1 MASYRKRD
9 GSWEYRISYKTADGK
24 YKQKSKRGYRTK
36 AEAQRAAAEVERELS
51 GRLEIDD
58 TVTLADY
65 FDQWA
70 EIHKKPHVST
80 VTWKVYQYTSKKI
93 KKYFGKARLR
103 QITAS
108 AYQQVLNDHSA
119 THAQDT
125 VERFNIHIKQAVA
138 MALHE
143 GVITKDFTAFAKIK
157 SIKQGFEA
165 ETKFLELPEYLQVIQ
180 TCKTKMDVQSYA
192 LIYIIAITGMRFAEA
207 LGLTWDDI
215 DTEDKTL
222 EVNKTWDYKSS
233 LGFMPTKTKS
243 SIRKIPLND
252 DALKVLADYKIENWK
267 ENADNR
273 LFSHISN
280 NAVNKSLKKIVGRDV
295 HVHSLRHTYAS
306 FLILNHVELLSIS
319 KILGHENMNITIE
332 VYSHQLK
339 QLEQESNDEI
349 RNIFDNFG

>member
-9 GSWEYRISYKTADGK
+9 GSWEYRISYKAADGK

-65 FDQWA
+65 FDRWA
-70 EIHKKPHVST
+70 EVHKKPHVST

-108 AYQQVLNDHSA
+108 SYQQVLNDHSA

-157 SIKQGFEA
+157 SIKQGLEV

-180 TCKTKMDVQSYA
+180 TCKAKMDIQSYA

-207 LGLTWDDI
+207 LGVTWDDI

-222 EVNKTWDYKSS
+222 EVNKTWDYKYG
-233 LGFMPTKTKS
+233 LGFKPTKTKS
-243 SIRKIPLND
+243 SIRKI
-252 DALKVLADYKIENWK
+252 
-267 ENADNR
+267 
-273 LFSHISN
+273 
-280 NAVNKSLKKIVGRDV
+280 
-295 HVHSLRHTYAS
+295 
-306 FLILNHVELLSIS
+306 
-319 KILGHENMNITIE
+319 
-332 VYSHQLK
+332 QLK
-339 QLEQESNDEI
+339 SQRLWQ
-349 RNIFDNFG
+349 F